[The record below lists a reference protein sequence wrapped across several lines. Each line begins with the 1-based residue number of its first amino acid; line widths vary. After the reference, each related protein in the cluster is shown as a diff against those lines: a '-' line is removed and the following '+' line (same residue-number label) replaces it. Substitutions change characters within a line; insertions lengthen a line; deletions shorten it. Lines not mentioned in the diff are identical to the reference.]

1 MTKREIT
8 TEDLTKVK
16 SLGPGK
22 ARTVHSVISNADDP
36 AKLATE
42 DFVSISGISQGMAE
56 EIVKVIQDPDAYEP
70 QPPTPRRSRK
80 ATATKRATKRAPK
93 RAAKRAAKKA
103 PSKTTTSNGH
113 SEVKA
118 GEIRKF
124 ARDAERLGL
133 TDIATDLRG
142 RVSAL
147 LDGETVSPKELVN
160 S

>member
-80 ATATKRATKRAPK
+80 ATATKRAPK

-147 LDGETVSPKELVN
+147 LDSETVSSKELVN